1 MSAVSHS
8 QLIALKA
15 VCDAIIEAV
24 SVAGPAGAPGGVLYA
39 AMMQYGCTLE
49 NFNGIMSG
57 LVGAGMLCRVGECY
71 HLGEFTIEGRA
82 AK

>member
-1 MSAVSHS
+1 MSAPSHS
-8 QLIALKA
+8 QLLALKA

-24 SVAGPAGAPGGVLYA
+24 SAAGNAGAPGGVLYA
-39 AMMQYGCTLE
+39 ALMGQGCTFE

-71 HLGEFTIEGRA
+71 YLGEFTIERGA